1 MRPLTYHSSDSI
13 MYKHSYSFISTRF
26 SIQICVIHPSHIFI
40 VCSSDCGLKPLAAVG
55 SQMNPEVYSEF
66 ARGLGLNKSLL
77 ERLYDSYASFK
88 GSELA
93 DLCTV
98 RLRENYRSHKA
109 ITDLTSELFYA
120 GDLVAAS
127 TQPRHDDFYPL
138 SFFTARGDDEQH
150 INSTGFY
157 NNAEVTCLEYTG
169 VIRKHLKAFYDRM
182 LTIYCHALICS
193 VVNFFFTC
201 HLP

>member
-1 MRPLTYHSSDSI
+1 METTGCAAAEDSMSVNRCCTTI
-13 MYKHSYSFISTRF
+13 RATFCDY
-26 SIQICVIHPSHIFI
+26 
-40 VCSSDCGLKPLAAVG
+40 GLNLFAAVW

-109 ITDLTSELFYA
+109 ITDLTAELFYA

-150 INSTGFY
+150 VNSTGFY
-157 NNAEVTCLEYTG
+157 NNAEVTCVCT
-169 VIRKHLKAFYDRM
+169 
-182 LTIYCHALICS
+182 CHQDMCKDVLRIVDQLSLNTFAVLLICARHVS
-193 VVNFFFTC
+193 VLTTVFQVN
-201 HLP
+201 LS